1 MNFDEFFQRVSQA
14 TRISTQKELAKMLG
28 IKAPGI
34 TLAKSR
40 GVPEHWLHVVAS
52 LYGLS
57 YDWLKTGKGSMRRDG
72 ENLTLCIPKV
82 SAKACAGAGSLEVE
96 SNTIG
101 VVPFEQDWIQRKGQ
115 PKNMVAMD
123 IVGDSMIPEIQPG
136 DTVLVDLSHNEPSGI
151 CPYILSLAGELLVK
165 RIQAR
170 PGLVTLFSD
179 NPKYPPITLQ
189 GDELE
194 TLRIIGKVLWTSRS
208 YV

>member
-1 MNFDEFFQRVSQA
+1 MNFDDFFQRVSKA
-14 TRISTQKELAKMLG
+14 TGISTQKELAKMLG
-28 IKAPGI
+28 IKDPGI

-40 GVPEHWLHVVAS
+40 GIPEHWLHVVAS
-52 LYGLS
+52 LYGLNF
-57 YDWLKTGKGSMRRDG
+57 DWLKTGKGPIRRAD

-101 VVPFEQDWIQRKGQ
+101 VVPFERDWIQRKGQ
-115 PKNMVAMD
+115 PTNMVAMD

-136 DTVLVDLSHNEPSGI
+136 DTVLVDLSRTEPAGI
-151 CPYILSLAGELLVK
+151 GPYIMSLAGDLLIK
-165 RIQAR
+165 RIQTR
-170 PGLVTLFSD
+170 LGLVTLFSD

-189 GDELE
+189 GDEIE
-194 TLRIIGKVLWTSRS
+194 TLRIIGKVLWASRS